1 MNRNAQAPD
10 NSWENDA
17 VWKLLDSAAPITAGP
32 QFVDDTVRTM
42 RLAVDEKPWWQRLF
56 SPAPLTG
63 FATATAALVFAIV
76 SLTGPTPVTVAPVAT
91 QESPQA
97 VAIQDI
103 AETEM
108 LIAAVDQ
115 LDDFSDTELA
125 TLIGF

>member
-10 NSWENDA
+10 NFWETDA
-17 VWKLLDSAAPITAGP
+17 VWQLLDQAPPATAKP
-32 QFVDDTVRTM
+32 RFVDDTVRAM
-42 RLAVDEKPWWQRLF
+42 RLAVDEKPWWKRLF
-56 SPAPLTG
+56 SPAPLAG
-63 FATATAALVFAIV
+63 LAAVSAGLAFAIV

-91 QESPQA
+91 QESSQEI
-97 VAIQDI
+97 AIQEI
-103 AETEM
+103 AETET